1 MKNYGHLG
9 GCYPPRSTVDNTLLD
24 LQNSSYDTQPHSLI
38 VNYPLTS
45 LIIGLKLLPK
55 KAPQELLPEKA
66 PLESCIIGFSSPTS
80 KNSQI
85 KKQHYYRYSCK

>member
-1 MKNYGHLG
+1 MKNYGHLE

-45 LIIGLKLLPK
+45 LIIGLKLLP
-55 KAPQELLPEKA
+55 EKA